1 MNKNSTVNFDGT
13 NVDYPI
19 SYQRGFF
26 ESFFR
31 WLLQFT
37 GVSKNRK
44 FFLETTLTKEGI
56 SIAQLFRNSVVIPW
70 STIEC
75 MDLSGLQES
84 HFQLMSFKP
93 HKFFLVMIPDGI
105 LLRSSIGVEKTWY
118 AASNVLG
125 LTQIKAE
132 DAELLRLLLN
142 ETALQKNIKLD
153 IISLGE

>member
-1 MNKNSTVNFDGT
+1 MTKSSTVINQGSD
-13 NVDYPI
+13 VDYPI
-19 SYQRGFF
+19 HFQRGWF
-26 ESFFR
+26 ERFFR
-31 WLLQFT
+31 WLL
-37 GVSKNRK
+37 GVSGITKNRK
-44 FFLETTLTKEGI
+44 YFLETTLTTEGI
-56 SIAQLFRNSVVIPW
+56 SIAQLFRNSVVVPW
-70 STIEC
+70 SAIEC

-93 HKFFLVMIPDGI
+93 HKFFLVMIPDNT

-132 DAELLRLLLN
+132 DADLLRLLLN

-153 IISLGE
+153 VISLGE

>member
-1 MNKNSTVNFDGT
+1 MTKDSAVTNDGA

-19 SYQRGFF
+19 NYQRGFF
-26 ESFFR
+26 EGFFR
-31 WLLQFT
+31 WALEVT
-37 GVSKNRK
+37 GISKHRK

-93 HKFFLVMIPDGI
+93 HKFFLIMISDSD

-153 IISLGE
+153 VISLGE

>member
-1 MNKNSTVNFDGT
+1 MTKSSTVTIEGT

-19 SYQRGFF
+19 NYQRGFF
-26 ESFFR
+26 EVFFR
-31 WLLQFT
+31 WFLEVT
-37 GVSKNRK
+37 GISKNRK
-44 FFLETTLTKEGI
+44 FFLETTLTPEGI

-93 HKFFLVMIPDGI
+93 HKFFLVMIPDGN
-105 LLRSSIGVEKTWY
+105 LLRSTIGVEKTWY

-125 LTQIKAE
+125 LTQIKVE

-142 ETALQKNIKLD
+142 ETARQKKIKLD
-153 IISLGE
+153 VISLGE